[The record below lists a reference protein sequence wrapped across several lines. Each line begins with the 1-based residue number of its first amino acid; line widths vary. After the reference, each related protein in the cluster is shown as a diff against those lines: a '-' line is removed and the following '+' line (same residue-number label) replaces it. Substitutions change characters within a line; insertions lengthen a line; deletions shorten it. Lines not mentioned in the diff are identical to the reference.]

1 MIENKNEQNSGRDVW
16 LKNGNNLSIDSVKD
30 VISFDENRVVLVTA
44 VGELIVDGIGLHIST
59 LDLGMGKVEL
69 DGEIEGVFYTNTKRS
84 ADEKGGFF
92 SRLFR

>member
-16 LKNGNNLSIDSVKD
+16 LKNGDKLSVDGVKD

-44 VGELIVDGIGLHIST
+44 SGELIVDGTGLHVST

-69 DGEIEGVFYTNTKRS
+69 DGEIEGVFYPNTKRN